1 MRSWV
6 QWRVMADCGPFHDL
20 THEKLPLAVLQALQ
34 AQKLSAML
42 TAVTASNKFYKAK
55 FKAAGLKS
63 GDVSKISVT
72 DLPFTLKSE
81 IVKDQQKSPPFGSNH
96 TFPIND
102 YCRYHQTSGSTGAAV
117 RWLDTRESW
126 EWILRSWSYVLS
138 SAGVKPKDRI
148 CFAFSFGPFLGF
160 WSAYDAAAKFGALCM
175 PAGGMSTTARLR
187 FMLDNGI
194 TVVCCTPTYALRMA
208 ETAAAENINIALSP
222 VRLLIVAGEPG
233 GSIPHTRARIEELWG
248 ARCVDHYGMTEIGP
262 AAFEC
267 EKVRGRLH
275 IIESEF
281 IAEALKPGGSEP
293 AAPGESG
300 ELVLTSL
307 GRTASPLLR
316 YRTGDLVKMTRHSPC
331 ACGRSFVALE
341 DGILG
346 RVDDMLVV
354 RGVNVYPSAI
364 EEVLRRFPTITEYR
378 VEITSVR
385 AMSELKIAIEAGP
398 DDREAAAT
406 AKSVSADLDRSLG
419 LRISVAALPPGT
431 LPRFEMKA
439 TRWVRAV
446 SE

>member
-1 MRSWV
+1 
-6 QWRVMADCGPFHDL
+6 MAESGPFHDL
-20 THEKLPLAVLQALQ
+20 THEKLPLAALEALQ
-34 AQKLSAML
+34 SQKLQTML
-42 TAVTASNKFYKAK
+42 AAVAASNKFYKAK
-55 FKAAGLKS
+55 FKAAGLKA
-63 GDVSKISVT
+63 GDLAKIGVA
-72 DLPFTLKSE
+72 DLPFTLKTE
-81 IVKDQQKSPPFGSNH
+81 IVKDQQAVPPFGSNH

-102 YCRYHQTSGSTGAAV
+102 YCRYHQTSGSTGSAV

-126 EWILRSWSYVLS
+126 EWILRSWSYVLGA
-138 SAGVKPKDRI
+138 AGVKPKDRL

-233 GSIPHTRARIEELWG
+233 GSIPHTRSRIEELWG

-267 EKVRGRLH
+267 EKIRGRLH

-281 IAEALKPGGSEP
+281 IAESLKPGTSEP
-293 AAPGESG
+293 AAPSESG

-316 YRTGDLVKMTRHSPC
+316 YRTGDLVKMSRQNPC
-331 ACGRSFVALE
+331 ACGRSFVSLE
-341 DGILG
+341 EGILG

-364 EEVLRRFPTITEYR
+364 EEVLRRFPEVTEFR
-378 VEITSVR
+378 VEIGRAR
-385 AMSELKIAIEAGP
+385 AMTELKIAVEAGP
-398 DDREAAAT
+398 DEREAAAT
-406 AKSVSADLDRSLG
+406 AKKISTDLDRSLG
-419 LRISVAALPPGT
+419 LRIAVEPVAVGT

-439 TRWVRAV
+439 ARWVKTKD
-446 SE
+446 E